1 MSNETTRHMDLALEY
16 EKSCQPRADLFYNN
30 RYPGLPIYRPD
41 WETGQAYQKADID
54 VIIRST
60 TDSGWPQELKI
71 SEKFRTQPWADVCIE
86 IFEDIDAGRPGWGK
100 DTAAD
105 WHFFFH
111 EHKWTSTKR
120 VPNGDG
126 TNTVVEEEHD
136 QSFVRMVPTWAIR
149 KMWAICKDLFT
160 ETFADMR
167 ENRIGQREVQVRD
180 EEITLLMVP
189 TKVNGKIAYWG
200 ACACIPMELFKTI
213 LDCDIE
219 EQTY

>member
-1 MSNETTRHMDLALEY
+1 MESALGY

-30 RYPGLPIYRPD
+30 RYPGQHIFRPD
-41 WETGQAYQKADID
+41 WETHESLQKADID

-71 SEKFRTQPWADVCIE
+71 SEKFRTQPWDDVCIE
-86 IFEDIDAGRPGWGK
+86 IYEDFDDRRPGWGNK
-100 DTAAD
+100 TAAD

-111 EHKWTSTKR
+111 EHKWTTTKR

-126 TNTVVEEEHD
+126 TNIIVGEDHD
-136 QSFVRMVPTWAIR
+136 ESFVRMVPTWAIR
-149 KMWAICKDLFT
+149 KMWAISKDLFAK
-160 ETFADMR
+160 TFADMR
-167 ENRIGQREVQVRD
+167 ESRMGQRNVQIKG

-200 ACACIPMELFKTI
+200 ACACIPMGLFKTI
-213 LDCDIE
+213 LNCDIE
-219 EQTY
+219 EQIY